1 MEEYNRPKDIDN
13 SITSWVNEV
22 AEKTKP
28 ERIYWCDGSEKENEE
43 LTKLLTDSK
52 QWIKLNEKEY
62 PNCYLY
68 RTSTNDV
75 ARVEDR
81 TLICTEKEEQA
92 GPTNRWMEKNKALQM
107 MWNLFEGIMKGR
119 TMYVVPYILGPAN
132 SDFSQVGIELT
143 DSAYVVVNMRILTRM
158 GNIALDE
165 MKRKKEI
172 IKSIHSTGDL
182 SLENRYICHFPDERL
197 LMSVNTAYGGNAMLS
212 KKPHALRIASVT
224 ARDDGWLAEHMFLLE
239 IENTDKN
246 KKYYISGALP
256 SASGKTNLAMIQ
268 PPEVFKN
275 FIAKT
280 VGDDISWLFIG
291 KEGEIRGVNPENGFF
306 GVAYGTGPSSNP
318 NILDSLKKN
327 TIFTN
332 VAFNPEN
339 NTPWWEGLSDAPKK
353 LYDWTGKLWDGKENA
368 AHKNSRFSTPISQYK
383 YKSEV
388 YNDPKGVEI
397 SAMLFGG
404 RRSKLVP
411 LVYEARTFEQGIL
424 IGAMTRAE
432 TTAAQAGAAGVVR
445 DDPMSMLAFCGYN
458 MGDYFNHWFD
468 FADKLKRKPKIFNV
482 NWFRKDANGNY
493 IWPGFGE
500 NFRIINWMIDRL
512 DNKVSAVETPIG
524 FIPNLEDINLEGLN
538 FDKQKL
544 RDLLYFDKEGW
555 VKEMEEVKKFFE
567 KFGGHF
573 PKRLWDE
580 FYDMQKRILAYEN
593 RE

>member
-1 MEEYNRPKDIDN
+1 MLNNKEIESLPSYLV
-13 SITSWVNEV
+13 SWVEEV
-22 AEKTKP
+22 REKTKP
-28 ERIYWCDGSEKENEE
+28 DKVYWCDGSEEENNE
-43 LTKLLTDSK
+43 LTKFLTDTK
-52 QWIKLNEKEY
+52 QWIKLNEEEY

-68 RTSTNDV
+68 RTSTDDV

-81 TLICTEKEEQA
+81 TLICTDKEEQA
-92 GPTNRWMEKNKALQM
+92 GPTNRWIEKNKALQM
-107 MWNLFEGIMKGR
+107 MWNLFEGVMRGR
-119 TMYVVPYILGPAN
+119 TMYVVPYLLGPAN
-132 SDFSQVGIELT
+132 SEFSQAGIELT
-143 DSAYVVVNMRILTRM
+143 DSAYVVANLRILTRM
-158 GNIALDE
+158 GNIAWAE
-165 MKRKKEI
+165 IKRKKEI
-172 IKSIHSTGDL
+172 IKSIHSTGNL

-197 LMSVNTAYGGNAMLS
+197 LMSINTAYGGNAMLS

-224 ARDDGWLAEHMFLLE
+224 ARDEGWLAEHMFLLE
-239 IENTDKN
+239 IENKDKN

-268 PPEVFKN
+268 PPNAFKN
-275 FIAKT
+275 FIART

-291 KEGEIRGVNPENGFF
+291 KEGEVRGINPENGFF

-318 NILDSLKKN
+318 NILESLKKN

-339 NTPWWEGLSDAPKK
+339 NTPWWEGLSNPPSK

-368 AHKNSRFSTPISQYK
+368 AHKNSRFSTPINQYK

-388 YNDPKGVEI
+388 YNDPKGVEL

-432 TTAAQAGAAGVVR
+432 TTAAQAGASGVVR

-458 MGDYFNHWFD
+458 MGEYFNHWFD
-468 FADKLKRKPKIFNV
+468 FADNLKRKPKIFNV
-482 NWFRKDANGNY
+482 NWFRKDDKGNY

-500 NFRIINWMIDRL
+500 NFRVINWMIDRV

-524 FIPNLEDINLEGLN
+524 FIPNVDDINLEDLN
-538 FDKQKL
+538 FEKQKL
-544 RDLLYFDKEGW
+544 KDLLYFDKQGW

-567 KFGGHF
+567 KFGERF
-573 PKRLWDE
+573 PKRLWNE
-580 FYDMQKRILAYEN
+580 FYDMQKRIQDYKNDE
-593 RE
+593 

>member
-368 AHKNSRFSTPISQYK
+368 AHKNSRFSTPIGQYK